1 MRFWRDGGGTD
12 LDNLV
17 LVCARHHT
25 LIHQHGFG
33 LVLGP
38 DRRLSVTT
46 ADGVPV
52 LHHPALPWG
61 EAEALDPDGH
71 VSAETLVP
79 DSVSRMDL
87 DYCVAVLLQQA
98 A

>member
-1 MRFWRDGGGTD
+1 M
-12 LDNLV
+12 
-17 LVCARHHT
+17 
-25 LIHQHGFG
+25 
-33 LVLGP
+33 
-38 DRRLSVTT
+38 TT

-61 EAEALDPDGH
+61 EAEALDPDGD

-87 DYCVAVLLQQA
+87 DDCVAVLLQQA